1 MSLAIAQELYVET
14 ELHRWFLDWLI
25 HGGIPPI
32 LIVYGPAGVGK
43 TYTIRQILKRY
54 VNMPLFFIPATW
66 GQSLEHLMGYWQL
79 KDNETVFVEG
89 DLLRGLTTEGS
100 VICIDDAHCVAQN
113 LQLLNGVGDSSR
125 EFVCTALGRT
135 FPVASGVKLVLLANP
150 PAPGLAP
157 WEAQKWL
164 LPEQIRD
171 RAVMIELATGL
182 SRDDERAI
190 LKLHWPESHP
200 EEVLDGL
207 LDVARNLRTNQVLES
222 YTPSIRSMII
232 TATRVKQGRT
242 LVEAFME
249 GIANKYIEKSER
261 AAAMEAFEA
270 KFNYAEDG
278 SSLEEKG
285 GSNAP

>member
-1 MSLAIAQELYVET
+1 MPLATAQELYVET
-14 ELHRWFLDWLI
+14 ELHRWILDWLI
-25 HGGIPPI
+25 HGGNPPI

-43 TYTIRQILKRY
+43 TYTLRQILKRY
-54 VNMPLFFIPATW
+54 VSMPLFFIPATW
-66 GQSLEHLMGYWQL
+66 GQSFEQMMGFWQL
-79 KDNETVFVEG
+79 KDRETVFVEG
-89 DLLRGLTTEGS
+89 DLLKGLTTEGS
-100 VICIDDAHCVAQN
+100 VICIDDAHCVAQD

-125 EFVCTALGRT
+125 EFVCTAQGRT
-135 FPVASGVKLVLLANP
+135 LRVASGVKLVLLANP
-150 PAPGLAP
+150 PAPNLAP

-171 RAVMIELATGL
+171 RAVMIELSTGL

-190 LKLHWPESHP
+190 LKLHWPATHP
-200 EEVLDGL
+200 EEAMDGL
-207 LDVARNLRTNQVLES
+207 LDVVRNLRTNHVLGS

-232 TATRVKQGRT
+232 AATRVKQGRT

-249 GIANKYIEKSER
+249 AIANKYLEKSEK

>member
-1 MSLAIAQELYVET
+1 MSLVQDLYVET
-14 ELHRWFLDWLI
+14 ELHRRILDWLL
-25 HGGIPPI
+25 HGGNPPI

-43 TYTIRQILKRY
+43 TFTLRQILKRY

-66 GQSLEHLMGYWQL
+66 GQSLEYLMGYWLL
-79 KDNETVFVEG
+79 KDNETIFVEG
-89 DLLRGLTTEGS
+89 DLMKGLTTEGS

-125 EFVCTALGRT
+125 EFVCTTLGRT
-135 FPVASGVKLVLLANP
+135 LPVADGVKLVLLANP

-171 RAVMIELATGL
+171 RAVMIELSAGL
-182 SRDDERAI
+182 SREDELAI

-200 EEVLDGL
+200 EEARDGL
-207 LDVARNLRTNQVLES
+207 LDVARNLRTNQVLQS
-222 YTPSIRSMII
+222 YTPSVRSMII
-232 TATRVKQGRT
+232 TATLVKQGRT

-249 GIANKYIEKSER
+249 GIANKYIEKSEK

-270 KFNYAEDG
+270 KFNHAEDG
-278 SSLEEKG
+278 SVLKKEG
-285 GSNAP
+285 VDAA